1 MILPRLHPIARA
13 ALLLGGFALLGLG
26 LVALVHD
33 RTEQR
38 IAANERAVLLHT
50 LEILVPPDRF
60 DNDILG
66 DTLTVSDPAL
76 GSAEPVAVYRAR
88 KDGQPVAAVLSVTAP
103 DGYNGAI
110 RLLLAV
116 QADGTLMGVRILS
129 HHETPGLGDAIE
141 IGKSRWIL
149 GFAGRSLN
157 NPPAERWAVKKDG
170 GDFDQFTGATITPR
184 AVVQAVYGTLE
195 FFRAQRRTLFDATPE

>member
-1 MILPRLHPIARA
+1 MTLPRPHPIARA
-13 ALLLGGFALLGLG
+13 ALLLGGFALLSLG

-76 GSAEPVAVYRAR
+76 GSTQPVAVYRAR
-88 KDGQPVAAVLSVTAP
+88 KNGQPVAAVLSATAP

-110 RLLLAV
+110 RLLLAI
-116 QADGTLMGVRILS
+116 QADGTLMGVRVLS
-129 HHETPGLGDAIE
+129 HNETPGLGDAIE

-157 NPPAERWAVKKDG
+157 NPPAGCWAVKKDG

-195 FFRAQRRTLFDATPE
+195 FFRARGRSLFDAPE